1 MPEAFRRWKNLK
13 LLKTRIYIL
22 NIVMLLFAAVC
33 SSCSS
38 DENEDV
44 DLEEKACIV
53 NYNIYCDD
61 PEQDIFVEGCTEDG
75 FARKAHGC
83 WKRVEC
89 VSEPERVI
97 EVYYATKNNGKKM
110 PDITIE
116 VHVNDRQAYYNKV
129 NEHFK
134 TTLNL
139 RQIKQALSTV
149 K

>member
-13 LLKTRIYIL
+13 LLKTRIFIL
-22 NIVMLLFAAVC
+22 NIVMLFFAAVC

-75 FARKAHGC
+75 FARRAHGS

-89 VSEPERVI
+89 VSEPEREI
-97 EVYYATKNNGKKM
+97 EVYHATKNVGKKL

-116 VHVNDRQAYYNKV
+116 VYVNDRLAYYNRV
-129 NEHFK
+129 NQHFK

-139 RQIKQALSTV
+139 RKIKQALSTV